1 MVMCNFISYVKVL
14 QKPVFLLRASMLTLF
29 LLGCGDD
36 QWNLEVLNKTNPL
49 HPYRIQKIDLNGSVS
64 MEMIWASAGSFIMGS
79 PETEKGRQTG
89 REEEHEVVLK
99 KGFFLGKYEVTQ
111 LQYLAVMQGGKAK
124 INENPS
130 QFTGSDLPVE
140 KVSWIDAQLFIK
152 RLNLYASKLKMLP
165 FGWQFSLPTESEWE
179 YACRAGTK
187 TTYSW
192 GNTIRETDTNWASPN
207 GTRQTRKVGSYDPNP
222 WGFYDMHGNVR
233 EWVND
238 WYAEEYP
245 VGRAEDPQ
253 GPEEGAYRVARGGSW
268 NDTPSF
274 LRSADRQ
281 NGSPDARYHALGFR
295 VCLKKG

>member
-1 MVMCNFISYVKVL
+1 MGHLFSQVKVL
-14 QKPVFLLRASMLTLF
+14 HNPLCLFQRCVLTMF

-36 QWNLEVLNKTNPL
+36 RWDLKVLNKTAPL
-49 HPYRIQKIDLNGSVS
+49 HPYRLQKIDLNGSVA

-79 PETEKGRQTG
+79 PETEEGRQAG
-89 REEEHEVVLK
+89 REKQHEVVLEN
-99 KGFFLGKYEVTQ
+99 GFFLGKYEVTQ
-111 LQYLAVMQGGKAK
+111 LQYLAIMQGGMDKV
-124 INENPS
+124 NHNPS
-130 QFTGSDLPVE
+130 RFKGPDRPVE
-140 KVSWIDAQLFIK
+140 KVSWNDTQLFID
-152 RLNLYASKLKMLP
+152 RLNHYASKVNMLP
-165 FGWQFSLPTESEWE
+165 FGWQFSLPSESEWE

-192 GNTIRETDTNWASPN
+192 GNTIRETDTNGASPN
-207 GTRQTRKVGSYDPNP
+207 SIRQTCKVGSYDPNP

-245 VGRAEDPQ
+245 EGRAEDPR
-253 GPEEGAYRVARGGSW
+253 GPDEGNYRCARGGSW
-268 NDTPSF
+268 TDPPSV